1 MNGLLSNE
9 EAECGLNPNSEDL
22 DAEEDDGPVISIINS
37 SISATIIRSLR
48 TRTCSS
54 LYNLP
59 LHPAKESTHL
69 KPIMIGP
76 GKNIRVGRN
85 TDDRFTYSFSSI

>member
-9 EAECGLNPNSEDL
+9 EAECGLNPNSEDLDL

-48 TRTCSS
+48 TRTSPS
-54 LYNLP
+54 GFQNLP
-59 LHPAKESTHL
+59 LHPAKEKSTYL
-69 KPIMIGP
+69 KPSG
-76 GKNIRVGRN
+76 
-85 TDDRFTYSFSSI
+85 DDLG